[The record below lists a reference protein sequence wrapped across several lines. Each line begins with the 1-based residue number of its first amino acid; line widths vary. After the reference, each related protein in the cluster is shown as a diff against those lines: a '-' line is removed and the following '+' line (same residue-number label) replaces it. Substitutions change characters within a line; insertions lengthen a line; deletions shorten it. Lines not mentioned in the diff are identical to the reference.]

1 MDLPSTPCLICYGED
16 ATNAK
21 AFKLYI
27 DGTAAIEII
36 RNISDGFALMFASY
50 YCFNIYNPKSASTTL
65 EFVQRYLLGIN
76 PNRGSKKNPG
86 LKKQEILNSKILNLV
101 NKISEHELIDH

>member
-16 ATNAK
+16 AANAK

-36 RNISDGFALMFASY
+36 RNISDENDG
-50 YCFNIYNPKSASTTL
+50 TTL
-65 EFVQRYLLGIN
+65 EFVQRCLLGIN
-76 PNRGSKKNPG
+76 PNRGSKKNPS
-86 LKKQEILNSKILNLV
+86 LKKQDILNSKILNLV
-101 NKISEHELIDH
+101 NKVSEYELIHH